1 MEPRIGVYVC
11 HCGSN
16 IASTVDVAEV
26 ARFAGELSGV
36 IVSRHN
42 KFTCSDQGQ
51 EIIKND
57 IGELG
62 LNRVIVASCSPA
74 MHEAT
79 FRRTCQEGGLNPY
92 LFEMVNIREHVSW
105 VTTDRDKATEKA
117 RALVSAAVRRV
128 QLHQPL
134 QSREVAINP
143 NTLIIGGGIAGIQA
157 ALKIADAGYKVYLVE
172 RSPSI
177 GGHMAQLDKT
187 FPTLDC
193 SACIL
198 TPKMSLVGSH
208 PNIELLAYSEVE
220 EVSGYIGNFKAK
232 IKKKARY
239 IDVNGCTGCA
249 DCIEVC
255 PVSRPSEFDQELTQ
269 RRAIY
274 RPFPQAVPGAFT
286 IDKKGHPACRVSCP
300 AGVNPQGYISLVS
313 QGRFAEAIDV
323 VRETMPF
330 AGVCGRVCPHP
341 CETECE
347 RGRLDK
353 PLAIRSLKRFVADY
367 EMKSGGSKAVPVEL
381 TKEGKVAVIG
391 SGPAGIACAYDL
403 VRKGYPVTVFEAAA
417 KAGGMLRYGIPEY
430 RLPKDIV
437 DNDISYVR
445 GLGVEIK
452 TDTRIT
458 DLEDLFKQGYRAVFL
473 ATGAGV
479 SQKMKVPG
487 EDSRGVIHALD
498 FLRQVNSGE
507 KVELGKSVAVI
518 GGGNA
523 AIDAAR
529 AALRLGAKEVSI
541 IYRRSRAE
549 MPASE
554 EEIEQAE
561 QEGVSISMLAAPVA
575 VLAKK
580 GRVSGLRCVRM
591 ELGEADASG
600 RRRPIAIAGSE
611 FEMAVDNVIPA
622 IGQKVDRGTLPD
634 HLEYTDWSTL
644 VVDPVSWQTNMAN
657 IFAGGDVVRG
667 PGDIINA
674 IADGKEAA
682 ISIDLYLSGKDL
694 RESRPTK
701 KERVTEVS
709 LEGVEAGGR
718 AEVPVLNTEKRRSF
732 AEVELGF
739 DESTATREARRCLN
753 CAACSECMACLKACE
768 PKVINHQMEDE
779 TVEIDVGTVILA
791 TGFKLFDPSAI
802 YRYGYGRLEN
812 VITSLELERIV
823 NSAGPTDGH
832 IALKNG
838 AEPRSVGIIHCVGS
852 RDIRYHEYC
861 SRVCCMYS
869 MKLAHMVREHLPDS
883 EVYEFYTDIRSFGKG
898 YEEFYNRVLDEK
910 VNFIRG
916 LPAEVT
922 DVAETPEEEGK
933 LVVQF
938 EDTLIGR
945 QRRLPL
951 DMVVLSCAIEPR
963 PDAVAVARLANISR
977 SADGFFLE
985 RHPKL
990 DPVAT
995 AVDGTF
1001 IAGCCQG
1008 PKDIPDTVAQASAAA
1023 AEALALISRG
1033 KIEIETTT
1041 AVVDERICSGCQ
1053 VCSQIC
1059 PYLAVSYD
1067 EESGVCRVNEALCK
1081 GCGTCVAGCFANAI
1095 SLSHYTNEQL
1105 MAQLEGILL

>member
-1 MEPRIGVYVC
+1 MRKVLGIVVAVGLMTAGSASAEIGYGPIGYGQVPLDDATVLAAGTYELEFDVIFSDLGDEVGFGVIDTRWDVALVLDYGATERLEVGAKLPYERRENGTSESGLSDLVLNGKYC
-11 HCGSN
+11 LLGETDS
-16 IASTVDVAEV
+16 APAVSLEVDVTLDTGDEDIV
-26 ARFAGELSGV
+26 GLDNDIDFGGV
-36 IVSRHN
+36 IAVS
-42 KFTCSDQGQ
+42 
-51 EIIKND
+51 KNMVSWNGHLN
-57 IGELG
+57 IGFLAPGEDNADDVLSYG
-62 LNRVIVASCSPA
+62 IAAEMPLDFATVIVELA
-74 MHEAT
+74 
-79 FRRTCQEGGLNPY
+79 GN
-92 LFEMVNIREHVSW
+92 
-105 VTTDRDKATEKA
+105 D
-117 RALVSAAVRRV
+117 
-128 QLHQPL
+128 
-134 QSREVAINP
+134 REV
-143 NTLIIGGGIAGIQA
+143 G
-157 ALKIADAGYKVYLVE
+157 
-172 RSPSI
+172 R
-177 GGHMAQLDKT
+177 QLD
-187 FPTLDC
+187 
-193 SACIL
+193 
-198 TPKMSLVGSH
+198 
-208 PNIELLAYSEVE
+208 E
-220 EVSGYIGNFKAK
+220 
-232 IKKKARY
+232 
-239 IDVNGCTGCA
+239 
-249 DCIEVC
+249 
-255 PVSRPSEFDQELTQ
+255 
-269 RRAIY
+269 
-274 RPFPQAVPGAFT
+274 
-286 IDKKGHPACRVSCP
+286 
-300 AGVNPQGYISLVS
+300 
-313 QGRFAEAIDV
+313 
-323 VRETMPF
+323 
-330 AGVCGRVCPHP
+330 
-341 CETECE
+341 
-347 RGRLDK
+347 

-367 EMKSGGSKAVPVEL
+367 EMKSGGGKAVPVEL
-381 TKEGKVAVIG
+381 TKEDKVAVIG

-437 DNDISYVR
+437 DNDIRYVR
-445 GLGVEIK
+445 ELGVEIK

-458 DLEDLFKQGYRAVFL
+458 DLEDLLKQGYRAVFL

-575 VLAKK
+575 VLAEK

-634 HLEYTDWSTL
+634 NLEYTDWSTL
-644 VVDPVSWQTNMAN
+644 VVDPVSRQTNMPN

-709 LEGVEAGGR
+709 LEGAEAGGR
-718 AEVPVLNTEKRRSF
+718 AEAPVLNTEKRRSF

-768 PKVINHQMEDE
+768 PKAINHQMEDE

-823 NSAGPTDGH
+823 NSSGPTDGH

-869 MKLAHMVREHLPDS
+869 MKLAHMVKEHLPDS

-1008 PKDIPDTVAQASAAA
+1008 PKDIPDTVAQALAAA